1 MIMKEF
7 DKIYVAKYSEILT
20 MRQLADDL
28 RTNLKEIKNIIKDL
42 QEKELF
48 ETYKN
53 ISDEEWEILEYKTDE
68 QILTKYLAKSQKY
81 CNKVWQDMI
90 KKIKPK
96 KIKFE
101 IYDERKYLINNKVYI
116 EIQNEIWK
124 DIEGSTYQISN
135 CGRIKNTITDK
146 ILYGKLDKGTLRVKF
161 SIKGMIKS
169 QSIARIVAK
178 VFLGGI
184 TDSQTIIHKDG
195 NALNNKVENLLIID
209 KREKYK
215 MMGKQS
221 GEKRKQVKE

>member
-28 RTNLKEIKNIIKDL
+28 RTNLQEIKNIIKDL

-53 ISDEEWEILEYKTDE
+53 ISDEEWEILEHKTDE

-81 CNKVWQDMI
+81 CNKVWQDMV
-90 KKIKPK
+90 KEMKPE

-101 IYDERKYLINNKVYI
+101 VFDDRKYSIDNKVYI

-146 ILYGKLDKGTLRVKF
+146 ILYGKLDRGTLRVKF

-184 TDSQTIIHKDG
+184 TDSQTILHKDG
-195 NALNNKVENLLIID
+195 NTLNNKVENLLIID

-221 GEKRKQVKE
+221 GEKRKFREI